1 MFKIFNMLIIIK
13 EPFEI
18 YSISEL
24 FSKFTYCVI
33 FVTPYF
39 SKLFLCHPNG
49 AGAIL
54 VSPLFAILSTYQ
66 NKVKGIIDPI
76 YPSVKL
82 SVYHRAAVSVYPFFC
97 VCVLCSICL
106 SKHPA
111 ECVDL
116 QQEFDWQI
124 GAI

>member
-1 MFKIFNMLIIIK
+1 MLRIK

-18 YSISEL
+18 YLILAL

-82 SVYHRAAVSVYPFFC
+82 SVYHRAAVSVYPFF
-97 VCVLCSICL
+97 VLFSICL